1 MSDSVWPHRQQ
12 PTRLLCPWDSLGKNT
27 GVVCLFLLQC
37 MKVKSESE
45 VTQLCPTLSDPVDW
59 RLPGSS
65 IHGIFQARVLEWG
78 AISFSRGSSWPRDR
92 IPVSRI
98 RSRCFTVW
106 ATKEVLVQ
114 GRKRKNYCSIAMS
127 SNLLSDLLL
136 YRRGLISWQ
145 TEVIFFLWICVIN
158 HKSSKP
164 GWVK

>member
-1 MSDSVWPHRQQ
+1 MVIGTQRPINIQI
-12 PTRLLCPWDSLGKNT
+12 CFFFIKNLK
-27 GVVCLFLLQC
+27 V
-37 MKVKSESE
+37 KVKSLSR
-45 VTQLCPTLSDPVDW
+45 VQLFAALWTVCS
-59 RLPGSS
+59 LPGSS
-65 IHGIFQARVLEWG
+65 VHGTFQARVLEWV

-98 RSRCFTVW
+98 ISRCFTVW

-164 GWVK
+164 GWGK